1 MENNWWIVNDELLF
15 YLILQKVMTKYV
27 QDADRYK
34 YLQDIIDD
42 ELSTNARLV
51 TEALLWLKRFM
62 KNNEAPCLWN
72 DVYASNFM
80 YFMQW

>member
-1 MENNWWIVNDELLF
+1 MNDKSLF
-15 YLILQKVMTKYV
+15 SLISQKVMTKYV

-51 TEALLWLKRFM
+51 TEALLWLKRYTKKMGLKMYIF
-62 KNNEAPCLWN
+62 L
-72 DVYASNFM
+72 NF
-80 YFMQW
+80 F